1 MTGFI
6 SKAKNKNAKK
16 VKTLLSGINI
26 NLVDSFP
33 RSQSQQSVVVKKE
46 AKIVKANKNIIGRM
60 CKKNISPKA
69 KTILRNFERKKVLK
83 PLRRCYK
90 LMIKI
95 LQN

>member
-33 RSQSQQSVVVKKE
+33 RSQSQ
-46 AKIVKANKNIIGRM
+46 
-60 CKKNISPKA
+60 
-69 KTILRNFERKKVLK
+69 
-83 PLRRCYK
+83 
-90 LMIKI
+90 
-95 LQN
+95 